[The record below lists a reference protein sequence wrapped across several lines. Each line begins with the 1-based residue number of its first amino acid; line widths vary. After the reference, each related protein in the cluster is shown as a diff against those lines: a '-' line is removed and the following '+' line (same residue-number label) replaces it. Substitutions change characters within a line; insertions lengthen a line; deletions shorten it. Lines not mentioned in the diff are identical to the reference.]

1 MSKKMQ
7 NSQFDESIFDIIE
20 SIILKFVEKYFV
32 KFVESIDYKI
42 FLNSQSIL
50 VPVLSEIAP
59 EYFNSRYFNVT
70 DEVVFEE
77 EEKVEEELDS
87 S

>member
-1 MSKKMQ
+1 M
-7 NSQFDESIFDIIE
+7 ESIGFRM
-20 SIILKFVEKYFV
+20 
-32 KFVESIDYKI
+32 

-50 VPVLSEIAP
+50 VPILSEIVP
-59 EYFNSRYFNVT
+59 EYFNSSPYFNVT

-77 EEKVEEELDS
+77 DEKVEEELDS